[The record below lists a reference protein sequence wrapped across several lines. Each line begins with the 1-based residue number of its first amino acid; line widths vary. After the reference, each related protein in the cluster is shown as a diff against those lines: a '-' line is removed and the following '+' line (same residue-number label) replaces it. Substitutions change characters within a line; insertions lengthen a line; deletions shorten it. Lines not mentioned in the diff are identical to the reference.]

1 MRIKAK
7 RTRLANVSNKRA
19 GVPRSSNV
27 TLVHPPYDWEREER
41 EDLERWLSAQ
51 EARDDLWDAI
61 QEEREATW
69 PW

>member
-19 GVPRSSNV
+19 GVPRSSGV

-41 EDLERWLSAQ
+41 EDLENQNGSEPCAEITIRRLDVQ
-51 EARDDLWDAI
+51 
-61 QEEREATW
+61 
-69 PW
+69 